1 MKYRLYPEGT
11 AETDD
16 NEIIEEQDFEEV
28 DGSSLYRN
36 DYIEFNSL
44 DDLYDYLESPIGS
57 QQTPR
62 SRQ

>member
-36 DYIEFNSL
+36 DYIEINSL
-44 DDLYDYLESPIGS
+44 DDL
-57 QQTPR
+57 
-62 SRQ
+62 